1 MLQTL
6 PIPKSDL
13 ISFISFRFWHLS
25 TLSEKLQL
33 KENDG
38 LVFFALEPSFSKTKG
53 FPILNRDWAKQRIQ
67 LDHIGVRNP
76 KETVAILAT
85 KEKKQFVCCLQ
96 WEKKTPWLRWFMVKF
111 RMFWGGFLVSFLC
124 WHSEFLLEGMDGNQK
139 SAYSPG
145 ELGCWNPLQVS
156 MISTSPPTTPGRG
169 FSTFTEDL
177 CFFSERSVRTACCG
191 TVEVP
196 FSWFV
201 DKNRFIHGVHPI
213 LKNILCFTF
222 FSPKASDF

>member
-96 WEKKTPWLRWFMVKF
+96 WEKKNTLAQMI
-111 RMFWGGFLVSFLC
+111 
-124 WHSEFLLEGMDGNQK
+124 H
-139 SAYSPG
+139 G
-145 ELGCWNPLQVS
+145 EISDVLGW
-156 MISTSPPTTPGRG
+156 
-169 FSTFTEDL
+169 
-177 CFFSERSVRTACCG
+177 FFSIIPLLAFRVPVRGDGRQPEIC
-191 TVEVP
+191 VLP
-196 FSWFV
+196 W
-201 DKNRFIHGVHPI
+201 
-213 LKNILCFTF
+213 
-222 FSPKASDF
+222 